1 VAINL
6 AAALGAAGPSV
17 LVEADLCAPAVAA
30 YLDRD
35 PSRNVCTL
43 AHTVREDP
51 RLWSV
56 ALDDEL
62 QSLGPD
68 PISAVVVCGPPKRE
82 MRTSV
87 APVLMERLI
96 DELARRY
103 RWVILDVGPELLGMD
118 VAAANH
124 RAALARAQHILLIA
138 AADLVGL
145 WHARTA
151 IEQLERVLGLERR
164 QLNLVLNRHD
174 PRFHHSRAE
183 VEWHLG
189 APVAGVIPMD
199 HVAVQR
205 AVSEQRP
212 LILDNSGRAARAMW
226 TLAEALN
233 EGKLRLPLP
242 RAAVVRPAWWRRIFG
257 AGRLTTSSRGRL
269 EPDRAR
275 LSMRREQRSRA
286 W

>member
-174 PRFHHSRAE
+174 PRFHHSRA
-183 VEWHLG
+183 
-189 APVAGVIPMD
+189 
-199 HVAVQR
+199 
-205 AVSEQRP
+205 
-212 LILDNSGRAARAMW
+212 MW

-242 RAAVVRPAWWRRIFG
+242 RAAVARPAWWRRIFG
-257 AGRLTTSSRGRL
+257 AGRLTSSSRGGL